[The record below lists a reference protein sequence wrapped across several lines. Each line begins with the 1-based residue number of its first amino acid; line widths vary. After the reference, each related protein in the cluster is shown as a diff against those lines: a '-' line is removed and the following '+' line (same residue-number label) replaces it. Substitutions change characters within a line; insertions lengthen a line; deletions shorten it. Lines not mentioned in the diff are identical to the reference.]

1 MTHVWC
7 LGGELPGAGGGGEA
21 GGDGGPRPGLRAPAG
36 HHPHP
41 AVQGPGGAEVSNTRH
56 WSQAVT
62 IHTVARSQGYV
73 WGCQGGDSCHAPLPA
88 RAPDTAAD
96 TEVADTGAV
105 QRTRLQSI
113 KQMSVDRIA
122 NLRNR
127 LAEGRRLLKTRA
139 EAGEGGARVELVTP
153 DITTGPLLAVQTD
166 TGTQRYFLSGTG

>member
-1 MTHVWC
+1 MASC
-7 LGGELPGAGGGGEA
+7 Q
-21 GGDGGPRPGLRAPAG
+21 
-36 HHPHP
+36 
-41 AVQGPGGAEVSNTRH
+41 VQGAVARLEVMVDPALDCVH
-56 WSQAVT
+56 LLVT
-62 IHTVARSQGYV
+62 THTQQYRVLVEQRSATLGSCHMSHVVTTLTVARSQGYV

-153 DITTGPLLAVQTD
+153 DTAAGPLLAVQTD
-166 TGTQRYFLSGTG
+166 TGSQRYFLSGTR

>member
-1 MTHVWC
+1 M
-7 LGGELPGAGGGGEA
+7 
-21 GGDGGPRPGLRAPAG
+21 
-36 HHPHP
+36 
-41 AVQGPGGAEVSNTRH
+41 
-56 WSQAVT
+56 
-62 IHTVARSQGYV
+62 

-153 DITTGPLLAVQTD
+153 DTAAGPLLAVQTD
-166 TGTQRYFLSGTG
+166 TGSQRYFLSGTAELQILRILLTEC